1 MRSKLA
7 AAVAV
12 LSVLAGPAGAAT
24 TALPKACP
32 TVAER
37 DAERLRHLQTELM
50 VAALKCR
57 NNPQANLTE
66 PYNAFVRKYSDV
78 LLVQSNV
85 LQGYFKR
92 QYGPGYLK
100 KFDTY
105 ITQLANE
112 VSRRSQTTPQYCQAV
127 RPLLA
132 SVLQVEPARLASFD
146 GKLPPTQA
154 VVQSP
159 KCKMPGDMKS
169 AAKEPAKS
177 TKTAASTASKPKPAA
192 KAAPKPQ
199 PTAAIEAKPVASAN

>member
-24 TALPKACP
+24 TAIPKACP

-57 NNPQANLTE
+57 NNPQASLTE

-78 LLVQSNV
+78 LVVQSNV

-92 QYGPGYLK
+92 QYGAAYLK

-112 VSRRSQTTPQYCQAV
+112 VSRRSQTTPQYCQSV

-132 SVLQVEPARLASFD
+132 SVLEVEPARLASFD
-146 GKLPPTQA
+146 GKLPATQT

-159 KCKMPGDMKS
+159 KCKMPSDLKS
-169 AAKEPAKS
+169 AAKDTTKT
-177 TKTAASTASKPKPAA
+177 TKTATAASKAKAS

-199 PTAAIEAKPVASAN
+199 PTAAAETKPVASAN